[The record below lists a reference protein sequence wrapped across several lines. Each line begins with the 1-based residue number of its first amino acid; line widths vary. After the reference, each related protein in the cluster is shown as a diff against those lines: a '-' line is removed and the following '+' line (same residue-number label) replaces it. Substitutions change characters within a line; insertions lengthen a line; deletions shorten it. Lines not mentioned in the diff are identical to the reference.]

1 MDAPKNIEFK
11 SLYSLLDNADK
22 SVNML
27 SEFIAIDRSEIGIID
42 AVWMD
47 ENLVNRLDLLC
58 IRYYGTIDMLDL
70 LLEYNDIVNPFDVPL
85 GKPIFI
91 PEKSMLQNNTKP
103 VIVNKLIREMNT
115 AMNVIGNTPK
125 SQIPSSL
132 SANFAKPQNKENNA
146 RSILK
151 SRSNGL
157 KYDGKTIKF

>member
-1 MDAPKNIEFK
+1 MNAPKNIEFK
-11 SLYSLLDNADK
+11 SLYSLLDNTDK

-27 SEFIAIDRSEIGIID
+27 SEFITIDRSEIGIID

-47 ENLVNRLDLLC
+47 ENLINRLDLLC

-85 GKPIFI
+85 GKVIFI

-103 VIVNKLIREMNT
+103 VIINKLIREINT
-115 AMNVIGNTPK
+115 AMSVIGNTPK
-125 SQIPSSL
+125 SQVPSSL
-132 SANFAKPQNKENNA
+132 SANFIKPQNKENNA

-151 SRSNGL
+151 TRSNGL
-157 KYDGKTIKF
+157 RYDGKTIKF

>member
-1 MDAPKNIEFK
+1 MNAPKNIEFK
-11 SLYSLLDNADK
+11 SLYSLLDNTDK

-27 SEFIAIDRSEIGIID
+27 SEFITIDRSEIGIID

-47 ENLVNRLDLLC
+47 ENLINRLDLLC

-85 GKPIFI
+85 GKVIFI

-103 VIVNKLIREMNT
+103 VIINKLIREINT
-115 AMNVIGNTPK
+115 AMSVIGNTPK
-125 SQIPSSL
+125 SQVPSSL
-132 SANFAKPQNKENNA
+132 SANFVKPQNKENNA

-151 SRSNGL
+151 TRSNGL
-157 KYDGKTIKF
+157 RYDGKTIKF

>member
-11 SLYSLLDNADK
+11 SLYSLLDNVDK

-27 SEFIAIDRSEIGIID
+27 SEFIAINRSEIGIID

-85 GKPIFI
+85 GKVIFI
-91 PEKSMLQNNTKP
+91 PEKTMLQNNTKP

-115 AMNVIGNTPK
+115 AMSVIGNTPK
-125 SQIPSSL
+125 SQAPSSL
-132 SANFAKPQNKENNA
+132 SANFAKPQNRENNA

-151 SRSNGL
+151 NRSNGL
-157 KYDGKTIKF
+157 RYDGKTIKF

>member
-11 SLYSLLDNADK
+11 SLYSLLDNTDK

-27 SEFIAIDRSEIGIID
+27 SEFISIDRSEIGIID

-85 GKPIFI
+85 GKVIFI
-91 PEKSMLQNNTKP
+91 PEKSMLQNNSKP
-103 VIVNKLIREMNT
+103 VIVNKIIREMNT
-115 AMNVIGNTPK
+115 AMSVIGNTPK
-125 SQIPSSL
+125 SQTPSSL
-132 SANFAKPQNKENNA
+132 SANFAKPQNRENNA

-151 SRSNGL
+151 NRSNGL
-157 KYDGKTIKF
+157 RYDGKTIKF

>member
-1 MDAPKNIEFK
+1 
-11 SLYSLLDNADK
+11 
-22 SVNML
+22 
-27 SEFIAIDRSEIGIID
+27 
-42 AVWMD
+42 
-47 ENLVNRLDLLC
+47 
-58 IRYYGTIDMLDL
+58 
-70 LLEYNDIVNPFDVPL
+70 
-85 GKPIFI
+85 
-91 PEKSMLQNNTKP
+91 MLQNNTKP